1 MTHVH
6 RMLQD
11 MADAFSRK
19 ISEDLALRVQLE
31 IQHGPG
37 PWHVIVE
44 PRCRVTVAPGSDP
57 QSHVILAMTERTLRD
72 LYTGEMTALTAAAKA
87 SVSDP
92 APLEYRL
99 GPGQSLGS
107 QLYADMLSFL
117 QHFFTCAEPERIVLD
132 ESSARKVHGA
142 NAVALF
148 YQPGFRSAW
157 YQVQKGE
164 QLNEPGDTNPFPQAF
179 VFISGEGWARIG
191 EKTLAVRA
199 GEAYFVPPGSDHI
212 VWTDEEEPVTLL
224 WLAWGEGA

>member
-1 MTHVH
+1 MTDVH

-11 MADAFSRK
+11 MADGFSRK
-19 ISEDLALRVQLE
+19 ISGDLALRVQLE
-31 IQHGPG
+31 IQQGPG

-44 PRCRVTVAPGSDP
+44 PRCRVTVAPGPDP
-57 QSHVILAMTERTLRD
+57 QSHVILVMTERMLRK
-72 LYTGEMTALTAAAKA
+72 LYTGQMTALTAGAKA

-99 GPGQSLGS
+99 GPGQSFS
-107 QLYADMLSFL
+107 PQLYADMLYFL
-117 QHFFTCAEPERIVLD
+117 QHFFTCTEPERIVLD
-132 ESSARKVHGA
+132 ESYARKVHGA

-157 YQVQKGE
+157 YQVKKGE

-179 VFISGEGWARIG
+179 VFISGVGWTRIG
-191 EKTLAVRA
+191 EKTLPVRA